1 MAEEGELFKA
11 RLKTAEAREAFTAFA
26 ERRPPDFS
34 NFRPDRAIL
43 SRHRERIMSNAG
55 SYQYPNMENVIY
67 GKLAADALR
76 EEAERRGAK
85 RVYLIAS
92 RTLNTTTEEI
102 ENICKALGDRCAATF
117 DGIPQHT
124 TREVVVNVARQAKE
138 AKADLVVAIGGGSVV
153 DAAKIVL
160 MCMEHK
166 IFEQVGLDGFE
177 TTPERRF
184 GAFRTPK
191 VRMIAIPS
199 TLSGGEYNSGSL
211 VTDTRRKLKQIFNH
225 PMMMPLSIILD
236 PAITKYTPEKLWLG
250 SGTRAMD
257 HGIEAICSIRSNVLV
272 NTVCLQGLRYLHDG
286 LLRTKENPNDAE
298 ARLNCQLGSWLSA
311 FGLQARV
318 PMGASHAI
326 GHVLGGTCDVPHYF
340 CTAVMMPSV
349 LRYNRPATEAAQKS
363 IATALGA
370 RGQDASEAFAAFVD
384 KLGLPRRL
392 IDVGVSE
399 DRFELISK
407 NAMLSI
413 FTRANPQPIREPA
426 DVVKILK
433 LAA

>member
-1 MAEEGELFKA
+1 M
-11 RLKTAEAREAFTAFA
+11 T
-26 ERRPPDFS
+26 S
-34 NFRPDRAIL
+34 
-43 SRHRERIMSNAG
+43 RERNMRTAG
-55 SYQYPNMENVIY
+55 SYQYPPMDFVIY
-67 GKLAADALR
+67 GKPAAEALR
-76 EEAERRGAK
+76 EEAERLDAR
-85 RVYLIAS
+85 RVYLIVS
-92 RTLNTTTEEI
+92 RTLNSKTDEI
-102 ENICKALGDRCAATF
+102 EKIRKALGDRYAATF

-124 TREVVVNVARQAKE
+124 TREVVVQTAKHAKE
-138 AKADLVVAIGGGSVV
+138 AGADLVVAIGGGSVV

-160 MCMEHK
+160 MCMEHE
-166 IFEQVGLDGFE
+166 IFDQSGLDGYE

-184 GAFRTPK
+184 GPFRTPK

-199 TLSGGEYNSGSL
+199 TLSGGEYNSGTL

-225 PMMMPLSIILD
+225 PMMMPRTIILD

-257 HGIEAICSIRSNVLV
+257 HGIEAICSIRGNPLV
-272 NTVCLQGLRYLHDG
+272 DSACLSGLRFLYDG
-286 LLRTKENPNDAE
+286 LLRTKENPGDE
-298 ARLNCQLGSWLSA
+298 QARVHCQFGSWLSA

-349 LRYNRPATEAAQKS
+349 LRYNKPATREAQKS
-363 IATALGA
+363 IAAALRA
-370 RGQDASEAFAAFVD
+370 PELEASDAFAAFIG
-384 KLGLPRRL
+384 KLGLPRKL
-392 IDVGVSE
+392 SDVGVSE
-399 DRFELISK
+399 DKFRLIGE

-413 FTRANPQPIREPA
+413 FTRSNPQPIREPA
-426 DVVKILK
+426 DVVEILR

>member
-1 MAEEGELFKA
+1 M
-11 RLKTAEAREAFTAFA
+11 
-26 ERRPPDFS
+26 
-34 NFRPDRAIL
+34 
-43 SRHRERIMSNAG
+43 RIAG
-55 SYQYPNMENVIY
+55 SYQYPTMESVIY
-67 GKLAADALR
+67 GKPAAEALR
-76 EEAERRGAK
+76 QEAERLGAR
-85 RVYLIAS
+85 RVYMIVS
-92 RTLNTTTEEI
+92 RTLNTTTDEI
-102 ENICKALGDRCAATF
+102 EKIRKGLGGRHAETF

-124 TREVVVNVARQAKE
+124 TREVVVRVAKQAKD

-160 MCMEHK
+160 MCMEHE
-166 IFEQVGLDGFE
+166 IFEQDGLDGFE
-177 TTPERRF
+177 TTPERRI
-184 GAFRTPK
+184 GPFRAPK

-199 TLSGGEYNSGSL
+199 TLSGGEYNSGAL

-225 PMMMPLSIILD
+225 PMMMPRSIILD
-236 PAITKYTPEKLWLG
+236 PAITRYTPEKLWLG

-257 HGIEAICSIRSNVLV
+257 HGIEAICSSRPNVLV
-272 NTVCLQGLRYLHDG
+272 DAVCKQGLRYLHDG
-286 LLRTKENPNDAE
+286 LRRTKNNPNDDE

-349 LRYNRPATEAAQKS
+349 LRYNRPATESAQKS
-363 IATALGA
+363 VAAALGA
-370 RGQDASEAFAAFVD
+370 RDGDASQAFAAFIAE
-384 KLGLPRRL
+384 LGLPRRL
-392 IDVGVSE
+392 ADVGVGE
-399 DRFELISK
+399 DRFELIGK

-413 FTRANPQPIREPA
+413 FTRANPQPIREPS
-426 DVVKILK
+426 DVVKILR

>member
-1 MAEEGELFKA
+1 MH
-11 RLKTAEAREAFTAFA
+11 
-26 ERRPPDFS
+26 S
-34 NFRPDRAIL
+34 
-43 SRHRERIMSNAG
+43 AG
-55 SYQYPNMENVIY
+55 SYQYPPMDSVIY
-67 GKLAADALR
+67 GKPAAEALR
-76 EEAERRGAK
+76 EEAERLGAK
-85 RVYLIAS
+85 RVYLIVS
-92 RTLNTTTEEI
+92 RTLNTTTDEI
-102 ENICKALGDRCAATF
+102 EKIRNALGERYAATF

-124 TREVVVNVARQAKE
+124 TRDVVVQTAKQARE
-138 AKADLVVAIGGGSVV
+138 AGADLVVAIGGGSVV

-160 MCMEHK
+160 MCMEHE
-166 IFEQVGLDGFE
+166 IFDPSGLDGFE

-225 PMMMPLSIILD
+225 PMMMPRTIILD
-236 PAITKYTPEKLWLG
+236 PAITRYTPEKLWLG

-257 HGIEAICSIRSNVLV
+257 HGIEAVCSIRGNALV
-272 NTVCLQGLRYLHDG
+272 EAVCLQGLRYLHDG
-286 LLRTKENPNDAE
+286 LLRIKENPNDE
-298 ARLNCQLGSWLSA
+298 TARINCQLGSWMSA

-349 LRYNRPATEAAQKS
+349 LRYNRPATERAQKS
-363 IATALGA
+363 IAAALGA
-370 RGQDASEAFAAFVD
+370 PELDAGEAFAAFIAR
-384 KLGLPRRL
+384 LGLPRRL
-392 IDVGVSE
+392 ADVGVGE
-399 DRFELISK
+399 DRFELIGK

-413 FTRANPQPIREPA
+413 FTRSNPQPIREPA

>member
-1 MAEEGELFKA
+1 M
-11 RLKTAEAREAFTAFA
+11 
-26 ERRPPDFS
+26 RP
-34 NFRPDRAIL
+34 
-43 SRHRERIMSNAG
+43 AG
-55 SYQYPNMENVIY
+55 SYQYPPMDFVIY
-67 GKLAADALR
+67 GKPAAQALR
-76 EEAERRGAK
+76 EEAERLDAR
-85 RVYLIAS
+85 RVFLIAS
-92 RTLNTTTEEI
+92 RTLNTTTDEI
-102 ENICKALGDRCAATF
+102 EKIRNALAERHAGTF

-124 TREVVVNVARQAKE
+124 TRDVVVQAAAQARD
-138 AKADLVVAIGGGSVV
+138 AKADLIVAIGGGSVV
-153 DAAKIVL
+153 DAAKIIL
-160 MCMEHK
+160 MCIEHE
-166 IFEQVGLDGFE
+166 IVDPDGLDGYE

-184 GAFRTPK
+184 GAFRNPK

-225 PMMMPLSIILD
+225 PMMMPRTIILD

-257 HGIEAICSIRSNVLV
+257 HGIEAICSIRGNPLV
-272 NTVCLQGLRYLHDG
+272 DSVCLRGLSFLHDG
-286 LLRTKENPNDAE
+286 LLRTKENPDDAE
-298 ARLNCQLGSWLSA
+298 ARVNCQFGSWLSA

-326 GHVLGGTCDVPHYF
+326 GHVLGGTCGVPHYL

-363 IATALGA
+363 IAAALGA
-370 RGQDASEAFAAFVD
+370 PELDASDAFAAFIG
-384 KLGLPRRL
+384 KLGLPRTL
-392 IDVGVSE
+392 SEVGVGE
-399 DRFELISK
+399 DRFRLIGE

-413 FTRANPQPIREPA
+413 FTRSNPHPIREPQ
-426 DVVKILK
+426 DVVQILR

>member
-1 MAEEGELFKA
+1 M
-11 RLKTAEAREAFTAFA
+11 RV
-26 ERRPPDFS
+26 
-34 NFRPDRAIL
+34 
-43 SRHRERIMSNAG
+43 AG
-55 SYQYPNMENVIY
+55 SYQYPTMESVIY
-67 GKLAADALR
+67 GKPAAEALR
-76 EEAERRGAK
+76 GEAQRLDAK
-85 RVYLIAS
+85 RLYLIAS
-92 RTLNTTTEEI
+92 RTLNAQTDEI
-102 ENICKALGDRCAATF
+102 ERIRKALGERYAETF

-124 TREVVVNVARQAKE
+124 TREVVVKTAKQAKE
-138 AKADLVVAIGGGSVV
+138 AKADLIVAIGGGSVI

-160 MCMEHK
+160 MCMEHE
-166 IFEQVGLDGFE
+166 IFEQDGLDGFE

-184 GAFRTPK
+184 GQFRTPK

-199 TLSGGEYNSGSL
+199 TLSGGEYNSGAL
-211 VTDTRRKLKQIFNH
+211 VTDSRRKLKQIFNH
-225 PMMMPLSIILD
+225 PMMMPRSIILD

-257 HGIEAICSIRSNVLV
+257 HGIEAICSSRPNVLV
-272 NTVCLQGLRYLHDG
+272 DAVCQQGLRYLHDG
-286 LLRTKENPNDAE
+286 LRRTKNNPNDEE
-298 ARLNCQLGSWLSA
+298 ARLHCQLGSWLSA

-363 IATALGA
+363 IAAALGA
-370 RGQDASEAFAAFVD
+370 PGHDASEAFAAFIAE
-384 KLGLPRRL
+384 LGLPRRL
-392 IDVGVSE
+392 AEVGVGE
-399 DRFELISK
+399 DRFELIGR

-413 FTRANPQPIREPA
+413 FTRANPQPIRAPS
-426 DVVKILK
+426 DIIKILE

>member
-1 MAEEGELFKA
+1 MH
-11 RLKTAEAREAFTAFA
+11 
-26 ERRPPDFS
+26 
-34 NFRPDRAIL
+34 I
-43 SRHRERIMSNAG
+43 AG
-55 SYQYPNMENVIY
+55 SYQYPTMESVIY
-67 GKLAADALR
+67 GKPAAEALR
-76 EEAERRGAK
+76 EEAERLGAK

-92 RTLNTTTEEI
+92 RTLNTTTDEI
-102 ENICKALGDRCAATF
+102 EKIRQALGDRHAATF

-124 TREVVVNVARQAKE
+124 TREVVVKVARHARD

-160 MCMEHK
+160 MCMEHE
-166 IFEQVGLDGFE
+166 IFEQDGLDGYE

-184 GAFRTPK
+184 GQFRTPK

-225 PMMMPLSIILD
+225 PMMMPRTIILD

-257 HGIEAICSIRSNVLV
+257 HGIEAVCSIRRNVLTD
-272 NTVCLQGLRYLHDG
+272 TVCLQGLRYLHDG
-286 LLRTKENPNDAE
+286 LLRTRENPDDE
-298 ARLNCQLGSWLSA
+298 AARINCQLGSWMSA

-349 LRYNRPATEAAQKS
+349 LRYNLPATEAAQKS
-363 IATALGA
+363 VAAALGA
-370 RGQDASEAFAAFVD
+370 PGRDAGETFAAFVAG
-384 KLGLPRRL
+384 LGLPRRL
-392 IDVGVSE
+392 ADVGVAE
-399 DRFELISK
+399 DRFELIGK

-413 FTRANPQPIREPA
+413 FTRANPQPIRGASDIVE
-426 DVVKILK
+426 ILK

>member
-1 MAEEGELFKA
+1 
-11 RLKTAEAREAFTAFA
+11 
-26 ERRPPDFS
+26 
-34 NFRPDRAIL
+34 
-43 SRHRERIMSNAG
+43 
-55 SYQYPNMENVIY
+55 
-67 GKLAADALR
+67 
-76 EEAERRGAK
+76 
-85 RVYLIAS
+85 LIAS
-92 RTLNTTTEEI
+92 RTLNTTTDEI
-102 ENICKALGDRCAATF
+102 EKIRKALGDPHAETF
-117 DGIPQHT
+117 DGVPQHT
-124 TREVVVNVARQAKE
+124 TREVVVQIAKQAKE

-160 MCMEHK
+160 MCIEHE
-166 IFEQVGLDGFE
+166 IFEQDGLDGFE

-184 GAFRTPK
+184 GQFRTPK

-199 TLSGGEYNSGSL
+199 TLSGGEYNSGAL

-225 PMMMPLSIILD
+225 PMMMPRSIILD
-236 PAITKYTPEKLWLG
+236 PAMTRYTPEKLWLG

-257 HGIEAICSIRSNVLV
+257 HGIEAICSSRPNVLV
-272 NTVCLQGLRYLHDG
+272 DAVCQQGLRYLHDG
-286 LLRTKENPNDAE
+286 LRRTKNNPNDE
-298 ARLNCQLGSWLSA
+298 EGRLNCQLGSWMSA

-363 IATALGA
+363 IAAALGA
-370 RGQDASEAFAAFVD
+370 PERDASEAFAEFIAE
-384 KLGLPRRL
+384 LGLPRRL
-392 IDVGVSE
+392 ADVGVAE
-399 DRFELISK
+399 DRFELIGR

-413 FTRANPQPIREPA
+413 FTRANPQPIREPG

>member
-1 MAEEGELFKA
+1 MHG
-11 RLKTAEAREAFTAFA
+11 
-26 ERRPPDFS
+26 
-34 NFRPDRAIL
+34 
-43 SRHRERIMSNAG
+43 AG
-55 SYQYPNMENVIY
+55 SYQYPPMDFVIY
-67 GKLAADALR
+67 GKPAAEALR
-76 EEAERRGAK
+76 EEAERLGAK
-85 RVYLIAS
+85 RVYLIVS
-92 RTLNTTTEEI
+92 RTLNTTTDEI
-102 ENICKALGDRCAATF
+102 EKIRKALGDRYAATF

-124 TREVVVNVARQAKE
+124 TRDVVVQTAKHAKE
-138 AKADLVVAIGGGSVV
+138 AGADLVVAIGGGSVV

-160 MCMEHK
+160 MCMEHE
-166 IFEQVGLDGFE
+166 IFDPSGLDGFE

-184 GAFRTPK
+184 GPFRTPK

-199 TLSGGEYNSGSL
+199 TLSGGEYNSGTL

-225 PMMMPLSIILD
+225 PMMMPRTIILD
-236 PAITKYTPEKLWLG
+236 PAITRYTPEKLWLG

-257 HGIEAICSIRSNVLV
+257 HGIEAICSIRGNALV
-272 NTVCLQGLRYLHDG
+272 NAVCLQGLRYLHDG
-286 LLRTKENPNDAE
+286 LLRTKDNPDDE
-298 ARLNCQLGSWLSA
+298 AARINCQLGSWMSA

-349 LRYNRPATEAAQKS
+349 LRYNRPATEQAQKS
-363 IATALGA
+363 IAAALGA
-370 RGQDASEAFAAFVD
+370 PELEAGEAFAAFIA

-392 IDVGVSE
+392 ADVGVGE
-399 DRFELISK
+399 DRFELIGK

-413 FTRANPQPIREPA
+413 FTRFNPQPIREPA
-426 DVVKILK
+426 DVVKILQ

>member
-1 MAEEGELFKA
+1 M
-11 RLKTAEAREAFTAFA
+11 
-26 ERRPPDFS
+26 PV
-34 NFRPDRAIL
+34 
-43 SRHRERIMSNAG
+43 AG
-55 SYQYPNMENVIY
+55 SHQYPTMESVIY
-67 GKLAADALR
+67 GKPAAEALR
-76 EEAERRGAK
+76 EEAERLGAK

-92 RTLNTTTEEI
+92 RTLNTTTDETDKI
-102 ENICKALGDRCAATF
+102 RTVLGARHAATF
-117 DGIPQHT
+117 DGVPQHT
-124 TREVVVNVARQAKE
+124 TRDVVTQIARQASDAE
-138 AKADLVVAIGGGSVV
+138 ADLVVAIGGGSVV

-160 MCMEHK
+160 MCIEHE
-166 IFEQVGLDGFE
+166 IFEPMGLDGFE
-177 TTPERRF
+177 TTPQRRF

-199 TLSGGEYNSGSL
+199 TLSGGEYNSGAL
-211 VTDTRRKLKQIFNH
+211 VTDTSRKLKQIFNH
-225 PMMMPLSIILD
+225 PMMMPRSIILD

-257 HGIEAICSIRSNVLV
+257 HGIEAICSSRPNVLV
-272 NTVCLQGLRYLHDG
+272 DAVCQQGLRYLHDG
-286 LLRTKENPNDAE
+286 LRRTKDSPNDEA
-298 ARLNCQLGSWLSA
+298 ARLSCQLGSWMSA

-349 LRYNRPATEAAQKS
+349 LRYNLPATELAQKS
-363 IATALGA
+363 IAAALGA
-370 RGQDASEAFAAFVD
+370 PGRDAGEAFAAFIAE
-384 KLGLPRRL
+384 LGLPRRL
-392 IDVGVSE
+392 ADVGVEE
-399 DRFELISK
+399 DRFELIGK

-413 FTRANPQPIREPA
+413 FTRANPQPIREPG

>member
-1 MAEEGELFKA
+1 M
-11 RLKTAEAREAFTAFA
+11 RV
-26 ERRPPDFS
+26 
-34 NFRPDRAIL
+34 
-43 SRHRERIMSNAG
+43 AG
-55 SYQYPNMENVIY
+55 SYQYPTMESVIY
-67 GKLAADALR
+67 GKPAAEALR
-76 EEAERRGAK
+76 QEAERLDAR

-102 ENICKALGDRCAATF
+102 EKIRKALGDRHAETL

-124 TREVVVNVARQAKE
+124 TREVVVRVAKRAKD

-160 MCMEHK
+160 MCMEHE
-166 IFEQVGLDGFE
+166 IFEQDGLDGFE
-177 TTPERRF
+177 TTPERRI
-184 GAFRTPK
+184 GPFRTPK

-199 TLSGGEYNSGSL
+199 TLSGGEYNSGTL
-211 VTDTRRKLKQIFNH
+211 VTDTRRKLKQIFSH
-225 PMMMPLSIILD
+225 PMMMPRSIILD
-236 PAITKYTPEKLWLG
+236 SSITKYTPEKLWLG

-257 HGIEAICSIRSNVLV
+257 HGIEAICSVRPNALV
-272 NTVCLQGLRYLHDG
+272 DAVCLQGLRYLYAG
-286 LLRTKENPNDAE
+286 LRRTRSNPDDKE

-326 GHVLGGTCDVPHYF
+326 GHVLGGTCEVPHYF

-349 LRYNRPATEAAQKS
+349 LRYNRSATEAAQKS
-363 IATALGA
+363 IAAALGA
-370 RGQDASEAFAAFVD
+370 PDRDASEVFAAFIAE
-384 KLGLPRRL
+384 LGLPKRL
-392 IDVGVSE
+392 AEVGVGE
-399 DRFELISK
+399 DRFELIGR

-413 FTRANPQPIREPA
+413 FTRANPQPIREPG
-426 DVVKILK
+426 DVVKILR